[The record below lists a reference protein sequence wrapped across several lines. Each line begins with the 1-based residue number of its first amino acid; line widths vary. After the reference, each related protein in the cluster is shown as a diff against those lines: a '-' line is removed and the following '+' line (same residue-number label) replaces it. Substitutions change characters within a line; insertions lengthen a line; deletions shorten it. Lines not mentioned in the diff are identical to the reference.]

1 MDAKQKKT
9 FRCEIASDECKGCS
23 RCVEAC
29 PKGVLALGDKLN
41 MMGFPA
47 VVAKEE
53 GCIGCGSCFY
63 SCPEPGAITI
73 IEITPDEEEKEI

>member
-1 MDAKQKKT
+1 MDAKPKKT
-9 FRCEIASDECKGCS
+9 FRCDIASDECKGCS

-29 PKGVLALGDKLN
+29 PKGVLELGDKLN

-47 VVAKEE
+47 VVAKD
-53 GCIGCGSCFY
+53 GCIGCGACFY

-73 IEITPDEEEKEI
+73 VEITPDDDGKEG